1 MKAIETSIVKYENL
15 RKKNEVLVMQILDFE
30 CRSMKYNL
38 IFSRI
43 QENTIEKSKLVL
55 VEFQRELG
63 NDDDAF
69 ELANV
74 HRFGKR
80 FKTRHTCTL
89 MVSKHD
95 SDFVHKKVLKLQ
107 GKSVQI
113 KT

>member
-1 MKAIETSIVKYENL
+1 
-15 RKKNEVLVMQILDFE
+15 MQILDFE
-30 CRSMKYNL
+30 FRSMKYNL
-38 IFSRI
+38 IFSWI

-55 VEFQRELG
+55 VEFQRELE
-63 NDDDAF
+63 NDDAF

-74 HRFGKR
+74 HRFGKG

>member
-55 VEFQRELG
+55 VEFQRELE
-63 NDDDAF
+63 NDDAF

-80 FKTRHTCTL
+80 LKTRHTCTL